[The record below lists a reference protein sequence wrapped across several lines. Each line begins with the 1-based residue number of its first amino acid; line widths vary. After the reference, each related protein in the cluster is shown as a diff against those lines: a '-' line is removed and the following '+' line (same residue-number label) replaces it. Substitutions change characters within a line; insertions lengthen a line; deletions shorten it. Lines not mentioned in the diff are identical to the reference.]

1 MIPTLN
7 LAQSLTSGP
16 MDVAVAAGDP
26 FWSYVTVL
34 LNMGGSDGS
43 TAFVDEKGNAV
54 TAYGNAQIDTSL
66 GYNTGLFDG
75 SGDYLTVAYSSGM
88 DLTSGD
94 WTIEVW
100 GVSNSFS
107 NNQTLI
113 CKDGQAGVSYPQY
126 TIYVTSVGQVGGIIG
141 TGTGTSSLQFLFS
154 SSGALTAGVPF
165 HIAMCLEG
173 TTLRLYIDG
182 IQQSFGTKIATM
194 TNDASKPLYVAYQQ
208 DQPPSDYFNGHQR
221 AVRITKGVCRFPGG
235 TSFTPETPPLPTS

>member
-1 MIPTLN
+1 MGASHQAL
-7 LAQSLTSGP
+7 LMYGGAGGGG
-16 MDVAVAAGDP
+16 GDP

-100 GVSNSFS
+100 GVPNSFS
-107 NNQTLI
+107 GDQTLI
-113 CKDGQAGVSYPQY
+113 CKDGQSGVSYPQY
-126 TIYVTSVGQVGGIIG
+126 TIYVTSVGQVVGIIG
-141 TGTGTSSLQFLFS
+141 TGTGTSSLQYIFTP
-154 SSGALTAGVPF
+154 SGALTAGVPF

-173 TTLRLYIDG
+173 TTLRIYIDG

-208 DQPPSDYFNGHQR
+208 DQPSSDYFNGHQR
-221 AVRITKGVCRFPGG
+221 AVRITKGVCRFSGG